1 VTPRRSINSWMS
13 LTTVLSGGIG
23 GYDAAMAEPPEDL
36 DDEEREQ
43 LDLVRPPEETN
54 QEDNRTATRL
64 ELFFDLAFVLFVARC
79 ADLLGKDGSW
89 TGAAV
94 FAGLLTIGWWAWA
107 STTLYANRFDTDD
120 TVFRVLTLL
129 GMGGVVA
136 MAAAVDDLGGAT
148 GRWFAVGYVL
158 VRVALIA
165 GYVRAWVHVP
175 DARPTA
181 RPYLYGHGV
190 GALLWAVSI
199 VVPPPVRYVLWGL
212 GVLVDLIGPTVAA
225 RTREG
230 VPLHVTHLPERFA
243 LFIILVLG
251 ESVHGVVTGLHDG
264 HWSGGVVL
272 TAVLAFV
279 LAASLWW
286 LYFDLVGG
294 IAKRRLLMDDEGVTR
309 QGVHDVY
316 TYAHLPVAV
325 SLAAVAVG
333 LEHAVVHGGDVHL
346 EGGARW
352 VLALSVAG
360 YLAATALVQAAMTR
374 DLGPALRWPAG
385 GIVPVVGVALLDPRP
400 AVLVGSYIVV
410 LLVGLA
416 VGIVQHREGQV
427 RTAKV

>member
-1 VTPRRSINSWMS
+1 
-13 LTTVLSGGIG
+13 
-23 GYDAAMAEPPEDL
+23 MAQPPEDL

-43 LDLVRPPEETN
+43 LDLIRAPEETN

-79 ADLLGKDGSW
+79 ADLLGKDATWS
-89 TGAAV
+89 GAAV
-94 FAGLLTIGWWAWA
+94 FAGLLTVGWWAWA
-107 STTLYANRFDTDD
+107 SSALYANRFDTDD
-120 TVFRVLTLL
+120 TVFRVLTLA

-136 MAAAVDDLGGAT
+136 MAASVDDLGGAT
-148 GRWFAVGYVL
+148 GRWFA
-158 VRVALIA
+158 A
-165 GYVRAWVHVP
+165 GYVRAWRHVP
-175 DARPTA
+175 DARPTI

-199 VVPPPVRYVLWGL
+199 AVPPPARHVLWGI
-212 GVLVDLIGPTVAA
+212 GVLLDLIGPTVAA
-225 RTREG
+225 RIREG

-272 TAVLAFV
+272 TAALAFV
-279 LAASLWW
+279 LAACLWW

-294 IAKRRLLMDDEGVTR
+294 IAKRRLLLDDEGVTK
-309 QGVHDVY
+309 QGLHDVY

-333 LEHAVVHGGDVHL
+333 LEHAVVHGDDGHL
-346 EGGARW
+346 SDGARW
-352 VLALSVAG
+352 MLALSVAG
-360 YLAATALVQAAMTR
+360 YLASAALVQASMTR

-385 GIVPVVGVALLDPRP
+385 GIVPVLGVALLDPRP
-400 AVLVGSYIVV
+400 AVLVGSYVVV